1 MQQLESVYDYFVW
14 VVTLLRQT
22 GQEVGKLLRGK
33 TKTLGRR
40 EMKLGRQDLDRK
52 RYFFGSVYNKQE
64 KCNMKFCLV
73 FFV

>member
-33 TKTLGRR
+33 
-40 EMKLGRQDLDRK
+40 K
-52 RYFFGSVYNKQE
+52 RDE
-64 KCNMKFCLV
+64 TR
-73 FFV
+73 